1 MDSLDF
7 TFAAL
12 SDPTRRAILMR
23 LAEGETTVMELAQP
37 FNMSQPAI
45 SRHLKV
51 LERAGLISTAIRGQ
65 ERPRRLETV
74 PLKTA
79 IDWMES
85 YRQMWEKRY
94 QALDGLLGEL
104 QSMQTNGDKQK

>member
-1 MDSLDF
+1 MLALDS

-12 SDPTRRAILMR
+12 ADSTRRAILMR
-23 LAEGETTVMELAQP
+23 LAEGDATVMELAKP
-37 FNMSQPAI
+37 FHMSQPAI

-51 LERAGLISTAIRGQ
+51 LEKAGLVSTTIRAQ

-74 PLKTA
+74 PLKNAT
-79 IDWMES
+79 DWIEK

-94 QALDGLLGEL
+94 QALDGLLEEL
-104 QSMQTNGDKQK
+104 KTIQTKGD